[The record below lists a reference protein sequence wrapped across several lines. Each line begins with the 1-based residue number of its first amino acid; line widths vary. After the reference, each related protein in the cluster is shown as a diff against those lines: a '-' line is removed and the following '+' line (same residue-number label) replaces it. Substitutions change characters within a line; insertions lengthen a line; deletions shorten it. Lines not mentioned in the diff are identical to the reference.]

1 MYLEMIFGKNKEE
14 TMRQLQFKFDPHPTE
29 SAGICLFH
37 QRWIKTF
44 YTQLFGQ
51 LCIKYGLVFYKN
63 FLVQFCNNYLVG
75 PSQKNLIS
83 GTRKMENEF
92 SVQGN

>member
-1 MYLEMIFGKNKEE
+1 
-14 TMRQLQFKFDPHPTE
+14 MRQLQFKFDPLPAE

-44 YTQLFGQ
+44 DTQPFCQ
-51 LCIKYGLVFYKN
+51 LCIKYVLIFYKN
-63 FLVQFCNNYLVG
+63 DLVQFCNNYLVG

-92 SVQGN
+92 SVQSK